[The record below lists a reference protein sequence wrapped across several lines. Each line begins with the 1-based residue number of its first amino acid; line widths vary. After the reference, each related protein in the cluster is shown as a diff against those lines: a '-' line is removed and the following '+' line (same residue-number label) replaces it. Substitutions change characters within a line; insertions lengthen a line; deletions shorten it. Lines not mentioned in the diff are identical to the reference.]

1 MPAMLRAT
9 LLAFLALPLVAR
21 GGEDKPMTARH
32 VHYSGKVQGV
42 GFRATAAEIARDYRV
57 TGWVK
62 NLADGRVELLAEGPE
77 DAVEKFLEAVRTRWK
92 DNITKEDVE
101 KEKPGGKLKGFEVV
115 K

>member
-1 MPAMLRAT
+1 M
-9 LLAFLALPLVAR
+9 
-21 GGEDKPMTARH
+21 
-32 VHYSGKVQGV
+32 
-42 GFRATAAEIARDYRV
+42 